1 MAELTTALRTR
12 EQPQWAFGYGAAW
25 GNSGWGL
32 YEYSGWGIT
41 GATFTELDETQSRTQ
56 ETDTTD
62 TALSQ
67 LQVCNVLRR

>member
-1 MAELTTALRTR
+1 MGQQTTAFPAR

-41 GATFTELDETQSRTQ
+41 AATYTELDESQTRTQ
-56 ETDTTD
+56 QTDTTD
-62 TALSQ
+62 MAATTQ
-67 LQVCNVLRR
+67 QVRNSLHG